1 MQPLRAV
8 QATSFFFIRNIEER
22 PTLVGPSE
30 CEALVGCN
38 AAPAAICP
46 FVSVCPDGSS
56 VLLESSLGG
65 GSSSGCTYAA
75 CGPEG
80 AAPAA
85 EAEAAPGAPLQT
97 GAASMAAPAVV
108 FTLVVVFF
116 VEALLHFC

>member
-1 MQPLRAV
+1 MLQGSP
-8 QATSFFFIRNIEER
+8 FFFIRNIKEK
-22 PTLVGPSE
+22 PTLVGPGE
-30 CEALVGCN
+30 CKALTGCEAS
-38 AAPAAICP
+38 PATICP

-56 VLLESSLGG
+56 ALLESSLGAD
-65 GSSSGCTYAA
+65 SSEGCKYAA

-85 EAEAAPGAPLQT
+85 EAGGAPAAPLQT